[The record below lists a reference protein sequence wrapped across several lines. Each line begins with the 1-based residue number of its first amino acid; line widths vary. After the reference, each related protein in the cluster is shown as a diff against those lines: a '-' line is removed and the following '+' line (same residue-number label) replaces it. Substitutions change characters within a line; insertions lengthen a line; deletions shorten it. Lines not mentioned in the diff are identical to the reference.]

1 MKKSTSN
8 GIGLP
13 GVLFLVFL
21 VLKLTGNIDWSWWWV
36 TSPLW
41 IPLALGLS
49 IVCVAIV
56 IVIVALIFGASIDDI
71 KEKSEYFKK
80 IKN

>member
-1 MKKSTSN
+1 
-8 GIGLP
+8 
-13 GVLFLVFL
+13 
-21 VLKLTGNIDWSWWWV
+21 
-36 TSPLW
+36 
-41 IPLALGLS
+41 
-49 IVCVAIV
+49 VAIV

>member
-1 MKKSTSN
+1 MNKNTSN

-13 GVLFLVFL
+13 GVLFVVFL